1 MLLLPASWRNQEE
14 SLSQCRGVE
23 TRSILIAICF
33 APVLDNQHWRLCFF
47 LLTLWCNH
55 GILFLMK
62 QTTDHTVMISRSTI
76 VFTVALLLGLYFIFQ
91 IRDVLSLAFVA
102 FIFTVAINPATKK
115 VQKWLKLSRLTSI
128 ITTYFII
135 VSAIFTIFAL
145 LLPPLVT
152 ELGGLLRYVDM
163 PGLQEEIQGFR
174 FSITELGN
182 LADRIGSSVTA
193 LVTFLLSTF
202 EGLFTVFTLIMMS
215 LFMLIERGLLK
226 KRLQFF
232 FADENHVKKALSLM
246 DETEVQLGGW
256 IRGQVIMMIIIGC
269 INYLGLSLL
278 GVPYAL
284 PLAIL
289 AGILEILPNLGPVLA
304 AVPAI
309 LIAFVAL
316 SPWMA
321 LIVLIFYVIVQ
332 QLESNVLYPKV
343 ISETADVSPLV
354 SILSILI
361 GYTLGGIA
369 GAFLAVPTFI
379 LLRVIFQT
387 YLQEKIVHPS

>member
-1 MLLLPASWRNQEE
+1 
-14 SLSQCRGVE
+14 
-23 TRSILIAICF
+23 
-33 APVLDNQHWRLCFF
+33 
-47 LLTLWCNH
+47 
-55 GILFLMK
+55 MK